1 MRSGTFNNLTKWS
14 KEWGG
19 TRKCFE
25 SQPTILPGGFK
36 FELADLP
43 AKGNVLP
50 AGSPVFCDE
59 VARTIT
65 PLYLFQV
72 TKVEAETK
80 KVSVAKD
87 MEGTRAKVGMSLIVL
102 GSDLTKAAST
112 AWKVTEV
119 DSTDSQVD
127 VLTLDADPTGITAE
141 SVLAEATGENKVKVV
156 PNAITPYDTCVDE
169 DSYACDGDGAW
180 AVYQTPVLERRI
192 PVIPEVIKKALKDAG
207 CVFRFS
213 NRK

>member
-1 MRSGTFNNLTKWS
+1 MRSGTFNNLTRWS

-19 TRKCFE
+19 SRKCFE

-43 AKGNVLP
+43 GKGNVLP

-72 TKVEAETK
+72 TKVEADTK

-102 GSDLTKAAST
+102 GNDLTQPAST
-112 AWKVTEV
+112 SWKVVEV
-119 DSTDSQVD
+119 DSSDSQVD
-127 VLTLDADPTGITAE
+127 VLTLDAAITGITAA
-141 SVLAEATGENKVKVV
+141 SVLAEASDEKKVKVT

-169 DSYACDGDGAW
+169 DAFACDGDGAW
-180 AVYQTPVLERRI
+180 AVYHTPVLERRI
-192 PVIPEVIKKALKDAG
+192 PVIPEVIKDALKKAG
-207 CVFRFS
+207 CIFRFS

>member
-1 MRSGTFNNLTKWS
+1 MRTGTFNNLTRWS

-19 TRKCFE
+19 TRRCFE

-36 FELADLP
+36 FKLADLP

-50 AGSPVFCDE
+50 AGTPVFCDE
-59 VARTIT
+59 NARTIA

-72 TKVEAETK
+72 VSVDAENK

-102 GSDLTKAAST
+102 GNDLSVAAST
-112 AWKVTEV
+112 SWKVTEI
-119 DSTDSQVD
+119 DSTDSEVD
-127 VLTLDADPTGITAE
+127 VLTLDAATTGIDTK
-141 SVLAEATGENKVKVV
+141 SVLAESGSDSKVKVV

-169 DSYACDGDGAW
+169 DSFDCDGDGAW
-180 AVYQTPVLERRI
+180 AIYNTPILERRI
-192 PVIPEVIKKALKDAG
+192 PVMPAVIKEALVKAG